1 MSCIVAAAICH
12 PPYTV
17 CSREH
22 YLIYRGPT
30 SLREPIYAESPADEE
45 ENTPLIDAMDLDGM
59 PMVTNAIK
67 RELDYLDIYRLQLLP
82 VCYCPADENEHLY

>member
-1 MSCIVAAAICH
+1 MSCIVAAVICH

-30 SLREPIYAESPADEE
+30 SSREPIYAESPADEE
-45 ENTPLIDAMDLDGM
+45 ENIPLIDAMELDGM

-67 RELDYLDIYRLQLLP
+67 RKLDYLDIYRLQLLP
-82 VCYCPADENEHLY
+82 VCYCPADDSEHLY

>member
-1 MSCIVAAAICH
+1 MSCNVAAVICH

-30 SLREPIYAESPADEE
+30 SLREPIYAESPAIPFTKRRMFEVKGMRSTYIVHE
-45 ENTPLIDAMDLDGM
+45 SVAERLIALNANGLHIVPLLEWDMGFGFTI
-59 PMVTNAIK
+59 
-67 RELDYLDIYRLQLLP
+67 
-82 VCYCPADENEHLY
+82 